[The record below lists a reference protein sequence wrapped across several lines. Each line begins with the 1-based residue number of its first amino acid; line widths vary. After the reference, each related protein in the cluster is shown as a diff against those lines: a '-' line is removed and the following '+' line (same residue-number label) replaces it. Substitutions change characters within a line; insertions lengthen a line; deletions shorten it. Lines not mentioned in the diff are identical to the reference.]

1 MFFRL
6 FSLYTSIL
14 FLSLQWALNLY
25 AENKCI
31 GLFPD
36 QTLSHPID
44 DKVNVNAFIASA
56 PKATNKQW
64 DIATMGVLSE
74 LYDLKQNPKNGRSFP
89 EADLI
94 AKPIVEARTK
104 KLLSESDVE
113 VTNKHLEIIDRTVK
127 IESLTEDTV
136 LVSLKNFMIGK
147 EHAEL
152 ESAIKNYFSLTYIK
166 TVNWVYRLYNLE
178 KNETMSS
185 MVMMDEVSYYAAQL
199 IGFEFNLI
207 YDKKVIEKHLKV
219 IAKVIEEY
227 EAASGADAKAQALR
241 RLQIEMPL
249 MPIGGVTV
257 VSKIVNP
264 NAPVELKRYFKSEI
278 EDPLGL
284 ADVKP
289 KDEFKLRHAMLYKAI
304 ERLPIGQQVE
314 IHAHTRAH
322 VIAYA
327 KLGFVDTGRIVNPKY
342 PEVEVRLLKANRE
355 VALAHIKA
363 ILDGLE

>member
-1 MFFRL
+1 MFLRL
-6 FSLYTSIL
+6 FSLHMSIL
-14 FLSLQWALNLY
+14 FLSFLWILDTY
-25 AENKCI
+25 AENKCND
-31 GLFPD
+31 LFPD
-36 QTLSHPID
+36 ETVAPRID
-44 DKVNVNAFIASA
+44 DKVNVNAFIAIGGQ
-56 PKATNKQW
+56 ATNKQW
-64 DIATMGVLSE
+64 DIATMGVLAE
-74 LYDLKQNPKNGRSFP
+74 LYDLNQNPKNGRNFP
-89 EADLI
+89 EANLT
-94 AKPIVEARTK
+94 AKPYVESRTK
-104 KLLSESDVE
+104 KILSQSDVA
-113 VTNKHLEIIDRTVK
+113 VTNKHLEIIGRTVK
-127 IESLTEDTV
+127 IESLTDDTV
-136 LVSLKNFMIGK
+136 LVSLKSFMIGK
-147 EHAEL
+147 EYGEL
-152 ESAIKNYFSLTYIK
+152 ESAIKNYFSLTYMK

-185 MVMMDEVSYYAAQL
+185 MVMMDEVSYYAAQR

-227 EAASGADAKAQALR
+227 EAASGATAKAQALL
-241 RLQIEMPL
+241 RLQTEMPL

-257 VSKIVNP
+257 ASEIVNP
-264 NAPVELKRYFKSEI
+264 NAPVELKRYFKNEI

-289 KDEFKLRHAMLYKAI
+289 KDEFKLRHSMLYKAI

-327 KLGFVDTGRIVNPKY
+327 KLGFVDAGRIINPKY
-342 PEVEVRLLKANRE
+342 PEVEVRLLKATRE
-355 VALAHIKA
+355 EALAHIKA